1 MRKHIELSGILTIFF
16 ECQEY
21 MRELNDTGSFPDE
34 SEKTPM
40 CYLKCF
46 LESVGAIDHDDKV
59 DKTKTTEIFVLDNED
74 LVDDCTSDIS
84 KLLNR

>member
-1 MRKHIELSGILTIFF
+1 MSGILTIFF
-16 ECQEY
+16 ECLEY

-59 DKTKTTEIFVLDNED
+59 DKQKTTEIFVLDNED